1 MYSKILFLFLL
12 IPMGLFSQEEKASDT
27 LVVKMTAATSNRVVL
42 YGAKG
47 AQQNYIGF
55 ADSETGEFKI
65 AIPKSQKTGMYR
77 LLFDQKSMSYLDFLY
92 SGKGFEIQ
100 MDLIKPDAIP
110 VFIGSDINIR
120 YFANMD
126 FIGHNQKKIDSLQV
140 LFFQAQEQET
150 LERLKNE
157 YVEQKELFNA
167 YVTNFDQTEKSQIV
181 KDLIK
186 AHIRIQ
192 PEEPIKDPEK
202 YLPFVKEHYF
212 DYLDFNNQNLI
223 HSPIL
228 IDKLI
233 DYVFYLTVSRDP
245 EMQNKL
251 YKEAVSVILSK
262 IEKQELKVGF
272 IETLIKSFAKDDNI
286 VLIDYLFDDFYNKLD
301 FKYQN
306 SEFRNTILQE
316 LKTAVGRMAGE
327 ITWTED
333 DKIIKLSE
341 LKDHD
346 LYIIVFW
353 STTCPHC
360 LKEMPKFHE
369 FIKENKKV
377 KVISVGIETE
387 ESKGAWKSETYY
399 YPEFTHILGLGK
411 WENPIALAYNV
422 LATPNYF
429 ILNADKRIIAKPYDL
444 GEMKIFFKG
453 LEQQED
459 TKNHE

>member
-27 LVVKMTAATSNRVVL
+27 LVVKMTAASSNRVVL

-65 AIPKSQKTGMYR
+65 AIPKSQEIGMYR
-77 LLFDQKSMSYLDFLY
+77 LLLDQKSMSYLDFLY

-110 VFIGSDINIR
+110 VFIGSDTNIR
-120 YFANMD
+120 YFANMNI
-126 FIGHNQKKIDSLQV
+126 IGYNQKKLDSLQV

-228 IDKLI
+228 IDKLM

-316 LKTAVGRMAGE
+316 LKTAVGRIAGE
-327 ITWTED
+327 ITWTEN
-333 DKIIKLSE
+333 KKTIKLSE

-360 LKEMPKFHE
+360 LKEMPKFYE
-369 FIKENKKV
+369 FIKDNKKV
-377 KVISVGIETE
+377 RVISVGIETE

-444 GEMKIFFKG
+444 VDMKIFFKG

>member
-65 AIPKSQKTGMYR
+65 AIPKSQETGMYR
-77 LLFDQKSMSYLDFLY
+77 LLLDQKSMSYLDFLY

-100 MDLIKPDAIP
+100 MDLIKPDATP
-110 VFIGSDINIR
+110 VFIGSDTNIR

-126 FIGHNQKKIDSLQV
+126 IIGYNQKKLDSLQV

-212 DYLDFNNQNLI
+212 DNLDFNNQNLI

-301 FKYQN
+301 SKYQN

-333 DKIIKLSE
+333 DKTIKLSE

-360 LKEMPKFHE
+360 LKEMPKFYE
-369 FIKENKKV
+369 FIKDNKKV

-444 GEMKIFFKG
+444 VDMKIFFKG